1 MNRLP
6 IHDDEKP
13 FDIHELINKFW
24 RRKRLFVYVAVPI
37 LLYVLI
43 SQMTKPYKPLYRA
56 TFDIGV
62 TNEMPVEGMFSGI
75 TKGPT
80 AQIGAVTQR
89 VISSLLSVNLAEKVV
104 DNISLCAFVKE
115 GASEIRVETRLKED
129 VSHAIGPLKLKLGD
143 GTYTVYD
150 DDRKLGEGSFG
161 SYWVYEQGTKREQ
174 GALQDYDDFGE
185 FELRVTPLQPVHKR
199 KTYEL
204 TIYPKKT
211 TAIALRNSL
220 SITVLEADKIEQIGG
235 SSGLPS
241 SGEGAK
247 RRLVRATSLFPG
259 MNLIGVLRID
269 VHWANREDAL
279 EIASALAQQIIEED
293 KTEKSIHFTQ
303 SKAFIDSMLQFYHGR
318 LTQLEENIKDFK
330 EKKGITNLAI
340 STQALIGQTSDLE
353 SSRSQLQIEKKI
365 LQDIDRY
372 LSAPGT
378 DAEPTYAA
386 TLMGDPMLSGIY
398 SNLLQAEAEY
408 RAALKEYSTGHPK
421 VMQISAQLTGLK
433 EQLKEET
440 TKRLQTLNTEIS
452 SFSRQIGMLQ
462 GKLENVPEDEIQL
475 ARLGRDRETAE
486 KLYTFF
492 AEKLEETRVQE
503 AGVTSDLKIINPPI
517 VSGSPVNSKGTLKN
531 LITAI
536 VLSILGGGFAVFVA
550 DYLDKT
556 VKDPDAIRHRLGLP
570 LFGTVPAMLNDGDN
584 QKTRLAEKLGIPP
597 FIQRWWDYK
606 RKRRKH
612 ESPRI
617 IGDDVSTPEFESF
630 RKLTYNL
637 GIDEPAKGKQV
648 IYITSPGPEDGK
660 TFITLNLAVALAAS
674 GNWVVIADTDFRK
687 RGGHLTD
694 VANVK
699 TRFGLF
705 DVLRDKASLKDVI
718 VPLEDETMSRER
730 KGLQV
735 KRSARKIE
743 GAVHSPRAFI
753 DVLPTGRIP
762 ANPFLFL
769 ESTEMSKIVELLKE
783 TYDFVLID
791 GVPVLLFADAAFL
804 SKFADSVVLT
814 ARYGKT
820 GLKELEYSRDILLAS
835 KPDNVGLVMN
845 GVPRERG
852 SYYYSYYFKYYS
864 KYNKRGKA

>member
-6 IHDDEKP
+6 IQNDEKP
-13 FDIHELINKFW
+13 FDIHELLNKFW
-24 RRKRLFVYVAVPI
+24 RRKRLFLYVAVPI
-37 LLYVLI
+37 LAYVLFT
-43 SQMTKPYKPLYRA
+43 QLTKPYKPLYRA

-62 TNEMPVEGMFSGI
+62 TNEMPVEGMFSGA
-75 TKGPT
+75 TKAPT
-80 AQIGAVTQR
+80 LQIGAVTQR

-104 DNISLCAFVKE
+104 DNISLCAFVKD
-115 GASEIRVETRLKED
+115 GASDIRVETRLKED
-129 VSHAIGPLKLKLGD
+129 IRHPIGPLKLKLGN
-143 GTYTVYD
+143 GTYTLYD

-161 SYWVYEQGTKREQ
+161 SYWIYEEGTQREQ
-174 GALQDYDDFGE
+174 GALDEYDDFGD
-185 FELRVTPLQPVHKR
+185 FELRVTPLQPVHQR

-204 TIYPKKT
+204 TIFPKKT
-211 TAIALRNSL
+211 TALALRNSL
-220 SITVLEADKIEQIGG
+220 SITVLEADKIEQLSG

-259 MNLIGVLRID
+259 MNLLGVLRIE
-269 VHWANREDAL
+269 VHWANKEDAL
-279 EIASALAQQIIEED
+279 EIANALAQQIIEED
-293 KTEKSIHFTQ
+293 KTEKLIHFTQ
-303 SKAFIDSMLQFYHGR
+303 SKAFIDSMLQLYHGR
-318 LTQLEENIKDFK
+318 LTHLEENIKDFK
-330 EKKGITNLAI
+330 EKKGITNLAV
-340 STQALIGQTSDLE
+340 STQALIGQASTLE

-372 LSAPGT
+372 LNAPGVDT
-378 DAEPTYAA
+378 GLTYSA

-398 SNLLQAEAEY
+398 TNLLQVEAEY
-408 RAALKEYSTGHPK
+408 RAALKEYSSGHPK

-440 TKRLQTLNTEIS
+440 RKRLSTLNTEIS
-452 SFSRQIGMLQ
+452 SVSRQINVLQ
-462 GKLENVPEDEIQL
+462 GRLENVPEDEIQL

-503 AGVTSDLKIINPPI
+503 AGVTSDLKIINPPL
-517 VSGSPVNSKGTLKN
+517 VSGGPVNSKGTLKN

-536 VLSILGGGFAVFVA
+536 VLSILGGSAAVFVA

-556 VKDPDAIRHRLGLP
+556 VKDPDVVKHKLGLP
-570 LFGTVPAMLNDGDN
+570 LYGTVPSMLADGDH
-584 QKTRLAEKLGIPP
+584 KKSLSEKLGLPI
-597 FIQRWWDYK
+597 FIQRFLEDRRI
-606 RKRRKH
+606 RKRH

-617 IGDDVSTPEFESF
+617 IGDDVSSPEFEAF
-630 RKLTYNL
+630 RKLMFNL
-637 GIDEPAKGKQV
+637 GIDEPTKEKQV
-648 IYITSPGPEDGK
+648 IYITSPGPEAGK

-694 VANVK
+694 VANVR

-705 DVLRDKASLKDVI
+705 DVLREKASLKDVI
-718 VPLEDETMSRER
+718 VPLEDGSVSKDR
-730 KGLQV
+730 KGPQT
-735 KRSARKIE
+735 KRSAKMSEASVR
-743 GAVHSPRAFI
+743 SPRAFI

-804 SKFADSVVLT
+804 CKFADSVVLT
-814 ARYGKT
+814 ARYGRT
-820 GLKELEYSRDILLAS
+820 GLKELEYSRDILFAS
-835 KPDNVGLVMN
+835 KSDNVGLVMN

-864 KYNKRGKA
+864 KYNKRGSK

>member
-1 MNRLP
+1 MNRPP
-6 IHDDEKP
+6 IHYEEKP

-24 RRKRLFVYVAVPI
+24 RRKRLFIYVAVPI
-37 LLYVLI
+37 LVYVLI
-43 SQMTKPYKPLYRA
+43 SQLTKPYKPLYRA

-62 TNEMPVEGMFSGI
+62 TNEMPVEGMFSGP
-75 TKGPT
+75 TKGSI

-104 DNISLCAFVKE
+104 DNISLCAFVKN

-129 VSHAIGPLKLKLGD
+129 IKHAIGPLKLKLGD
-143 GTYTVYD
+143 GTYTLYD
-150 DDRKLGEGSFG
+150 EDRKLGEGTFG
-161 SYWVYEQGTKREQ
+161 SYWVYEQGAKSEQ
-174 GALQDYDDFGE
+174 GALSEYDDFGE
-185 FELRVTPLQPVHKR
+185 FELRVTPLQPVHRK

-204 TIYPKKT
+204 TLYPKKT
-211 TAIALRNSL
+211 TALALRNSL
-220 SITVLEADKIEQIGG
+220 SITVLEADKIEQMGG

-247 RRLVRATSLFPG
+247 RKLVKATSLLPG

-279 EIASALAQQIIEED
+279 EIANALAQQIIEED

-303 SKAFIDSMLQFYHGR
+303 SKTFIDSMLQFYHGR
-318 LTQLEENIKDFK
+318 LTQLEENIKNFK
-330 EKKGITNLAI
+330 ERKGITNLAV
-340 STQALIGQTSDLE
+340 STQALIGQTSTLE
-353 SSRSQLQIEKKI
+353 ASRSQLQIEKKI
-365 LQDIDRY
+365 LQDIDKY
-372 LSAPGT
+372 LSAPGV
-378 DAEPTYAA
+378 DAELTYAA

-398 SNLLQAEAEY
+398 TNLLQAEAAY
-408 RAALKEYSTGHPK
+408 RAALKEYSVGHPK

-440 TKRLQTLNTEIS
+440 TKRLSTLSTEIS
-452 SFSRQIGMLQ
+452 SVSRQIGTLQ
-462 GKLENVPEDEIQL
+462 GKLESVPEDEIQL

-503 AGVTSDLKIINPPI
+503 AGVTSDLKIINPPL

-536 VLSILGGGFAVFVA
+536 VLSVLGGGFAVFVA

-556 VKDPDAIRHRLGLP
+556 VKDPDAIRNKLGLP
-570 LFGTVPAMLNDGDN
+570 LFGTVPAMLTDGDN
-584 QKTRLAEKLGIPP
+584 QKKRLAEKLGIPP
-597 FIQRWWDYK
+597 SIQRWWDYK
-606 RKRRKH
+606 RKRQRH

-617 IGDDVSTPEFESF
+617 LGDDVSSPEFEAF

-718 VPLEDETMSRER
+718 VPIEDETVSRDKR
-730 KGLQV
+730 GLQA

-743 GAVHSPRAFI
+743 GMVHSPRSFI